1 MENAAEIGY
10 EEAKPRKKHGFW
22 GWCAAFVRWVFIL
35 LFTVILLGGL
45 YFKAPW
51 KILVLDGLLL
61 ALLTVVPKKKR
72 KYGWLTLAAAVLV
85 VTVWIF
91 IPEKDTRDWRPYT
104 FDEEVATL
112 NAKYGVPDEE
122 NAAPYYE
129 QIEVTDFYADQPHK
143 IIKVNQPFEFNR
155 EPRGPAKWDPE
166 DETLSR
172 PWTADEFPE
181 MAAWLETEKEKI
193 TPFWKAVELEKCWF
207 EVQTDPNAVLKSFE
221 KYSNVRKSTKVARRM
236 IYQDLAGNNIQGA
249 AEKALALLQCS
260 YHFQQQA
267 ALIDNLVGWAFYSVS
282 VEEIRDMVVN
292 FDIDVKSLDTLEQE
306 VNLFE
311 KDWARLSSRFF
322 DYEKVHSKNTIGLL
336 FETNDKG
343 NIRHTRQPDPVSD
356 FTSAAI
362 WGLSRNEKE
371 PSEYW
376 QARKNKLQRFFY
388 WMTYNASLD
397 EISAITDEVQAAYRE
412 RIVNK
417 KFDYV
422 GPEKWQD
429 IFKYNLT
436 LKSLMELYA
445 ETQIPI
451 FEKIQ
456 KIYSRCETGKNATLI
471 VIALRRYYN
480 QHGHWPETLE
490 PIKKQLPED
499 VFVDSLNGQQIAYM
513 LPENCDTFIL
523 YSFGEDGVDDR
534 GLRRYT
540 WQGAEKREDDYL
552 FWPQNED
559 ELKQM
564 LGIEEPEEPEI
575 DSETMEMFF

>member
-1 MENAAEIGY
+1 
-10 EEAKPRKKHGFW
+10 
-22 GWCAAFVRWVFIL
+22 
-35 LFTVILLGGL
+35 
-45 YFKAPW
+45 
-51 KILVLDGLLL
+51 
-61 ALLTVVPKKKR
+61 
-72 KYGWLTLAAAVLV
+72 
-85 VTVWIF
+85 
-91 IPEKDTRDWRPYT
+91 
-104 FDEEVATL
+104 
-112 NAKYGVPDEE
+112 
-122 NAAPYYE
+122 
-129 QIEVTDFYADQPHK
+129 
-143 IIKVNQPFEFNR
+143 
-155 EPRGPAKWDPE
+155 
-166 DETLSR
+166 
-172 PWTADEFPE
+172 
-181 MAAWLETEKEKI
+181 
-193 TPFWKAVELEKCWF
+193 
-207 EVQTDPNAVLKSFE
+207 
-221 KYSNVRKSTKVARRM
+221 
-236 IYQDLAGNNIQGA
+236 
-249 AEKALALLQCS
+249 
-260 YHFQQQA
+260 
-267 ALIDNLVGWAFYSVS
+267 
-282 VEEIRDMVVN
+282 
-292 FDIDVKSLDTLEQE
+292 
-306 VNLFE
+306 
-311 KDWARLSSRFF
+311 
-322 DYEKVHSKNTIGLL
+322 
-336 FETNDKG
+336 
-343 NIRHTRQPDPVSD
+343 
-356 FTSAAI
+356 
-362 WGLSRNEKE
+362 
-371 PSEYW
+371 
-376 QARKNKLQRFFY
+376 
-388 WMTYNASLD
+388 D

-490 PIKKQLPED
+490 PIKKQLSED